1 MDCERCLA
9 IRGPG
14 CASSYQ
20 GADGKAIC
28 VFCADSVP
36 CPTQLR
42 IAKGISTSPAQTLA
56 ALVKQVRGTRD
67 TRKPQEDQMT
77 DTSADTARNCR
88 FRGAGENWPPTTHR
102 LLSCAPRPTSPLQ
115 EDKRQWRSR
124 CCRHGS
130 PSAARVRSAAS
141 SGGTGEPSPR
151 IDPAGRQTGIL
162 LGLASRKKLTTS
174 AINP

>member
-88 FRGAGENWPPTTHR
+88 FRGAGENWPPTTPPATVMR
-102 LLSCAPRPTSPLQ
+102 TAADFTAPRRQAAMAQPLLSPRFTVRRTRP
-115 EDKRQWRSR
+115 ERSQQR
-124 CCRHGS
+124 RNG
-130 PSAARVRSAAS
+130 
-141 SGGTGEPSPR
+141 
-151 IDPAGRQTGIL
+151 
-162 LGLASRKKLTTS
+162 
-174 AINP
+174 